1 MLLTLGEPR
10 YRLEGDRFMMYEWD
24 VAYGYLVIGGP
35 QAAYPVPV
43 VTPHYLCFEFGADG
57 RLVRRST
64 LSGAIYGKPDRAIGE
79 CMHPLGAPDAADG
92 E

>member
-10 YRLEGDRFMMYEWD
+10 YRIEGDRFLMYEWD
-24 VAYGYLVIGGP
+24 VAYGYLVVGGP

-43 VTPHYLCFEFGADG
+43 VAPHYLCFEFGADG

-64 LSGAIYGKPDRAIGE
+64 LSGSIFGKADEAIGE
-79 CMHPLGAPDAADG
+79 CMHPLGTPDATDG